1 MIQITALVTIV
12 MKVTVILVLIQML
25 NHYNQKKILLII
37 H

>member
-1 MIQITALVTIV
+1 MIQITALV

-25 NHYNQKKILLII
+25 NHYNQKKVLLII